1 MQNYC
6 SRNMHTGRT
15 RSVQPR
21 QSQRLVGGSQVGGA
35 PLARLLE
42 QLTDIE
48 CPGRAPA
55 REAPPPPMGWLYSKT
70 AGKIRKV
77 KKWYVPTSTHQS
89 KQKGPLYK

>member
-21 QSQRLVGGSQVGGA
+21 QSQRLGGGSQVGGA

-55 REAPPPPMGWLYSKT
+55 RVAPPPPPFPPVLTGHASSLLPY
-70 AGKIRKV
+70 
-77 KKWYVPTSTHQS
+77 
-89 KQKGPLYK
+89 